1 MKNFQF
7 LEIIIDGILKNE
19 LHLKNY
25 LIRKQKEAENKN
37 YFSEIEFYQKCSAV
51 ITQLESNIELQF
63 TDRKKK
69 LQQTI
74 ELLKSKNN
82 PFKKELKASENL
94 SLDSFY
100 INLSIYTKG
109 KYEGELWLSQIN
121 YIKNVLMKFTVKN
134 LKSQQRLKI

>member
-69 LQQTI
+69 SYNK
-74 ELLKSKNN
+74 LLNYSKVKITLS
-82 PFKKELKASENL
+82 KKN
-94 SLDSFY
+94 
-100 INLSIYTKG
+100 
-109 KYEGELWLSQIN
+109 
-121 YIKNVLMKFTVKN
+121 
-134 LKSQQRLKI
+134 

>member
-121 YIKNVLMKFTVKN
+121 YIVNR
-134 LKSQQRLKI
+134 QQKVD